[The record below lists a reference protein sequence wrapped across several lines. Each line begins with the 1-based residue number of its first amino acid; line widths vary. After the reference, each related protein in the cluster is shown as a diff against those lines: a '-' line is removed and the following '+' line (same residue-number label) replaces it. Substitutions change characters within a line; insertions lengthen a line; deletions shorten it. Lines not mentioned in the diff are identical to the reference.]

1 MSDTVAATV
10 AIPASAASIGAV
22 AGSLAE
28 PAGRRGIS
36 SQSDRHDPV
45 PERKA
50 PAGRKIMRQYE
61 LVELVRSY
69 DPGVDEDLL
78 NRAYVYAMKAHGP
91 QKRASGDPFFHH
103 PVEVAGILAGLKLDA
118 ASIATGLLHDT
129 VEDTGAKL
137 EDIRQQFGDTVAKLV
152 DGVTKLN
159 KLELQSAQTAQ
170 AENFGKLLVAMSEDI
185 RVLLVKLADRL
196 HNMRTLNFVPPEKR
210 QRVARETME
219 IYAPLAERIGMEQL
233 KAELQ
238 DLAFAELFA
247 EARDSIHHRLQQLRR
262 DDTDLVERII
272 AELKGKLAAAG
283 IEADIAGREKSALS
297 IWKKMERKNVSFEQL
312 SDIMAFRVLVE
323 NVGECYAA
331 LGVIHAAYAML
342 PGRFKD
348 FISTPKQN
356 GYRSLHT
363 TILGPEQRKIEV
375 QIRTRQMHE
384 VAELGVAAHWAY
396 KQESRVTEG
405 RQYRWI
411 RELLDILEQTAD
423 PEDFLANTKLAMFQ
437 DQVFCFTPRGDLIA
451 LPRGATPVDF
461 AYAVHSEVGDH
472 CVGAKVD
479 GRMVQ
484 LRHIL
489 DNGDQVEIITSRNAW
504 PSAAWERFVVTGKA
518 KARIRRAIKTR
529 QRDDYIQ
536 RGREMLVR
544 AAKSEGLTPTEK
556 QLEQAANELGQ
567 ASLEDMLVQVG
578 EGQLAARLVF
588 QAIPAPALRLPSRRA
603 PGTGA
608 PMDGA
613 SEADNVVLFKRPAGE
628 AGDRPSGLIAGLPSG
643 IAYQL
648 AGCCRPIHGDPIIGV
663 VRTGR
668 PISIHC
674 RDCATVLRMTDN
686 EHRFIDVGWNP
697 AMSQPIATRIAV
709 MVNNQPGSLGTI
721 STIIGKNEGNIVDV
735 KVGRRSKDLYEMLL
749 DVEVANVEQLQRI
762 MAALRA
768 NTTVNAVERSR
779 S

>member
-1 MSDTVAATV
+1 MSEPVAAAV
-10 AIPASAASIGAV
+10 ATPASAAAIGA
-22 AGSLAE
+22 AGGAL
-28 PAGRRGIS
+28 PDRAGEGVIS
-36 SQSDRHDPV
+36 SQPALQEPV
-45 PERKA
+45 VERKA
-50 PAGRKIMRQYE
+50 APGRKIMRQYE

-78 NRAYVYAMKAHGP
+78 NRAYVFAMKAHGP

-137 EDIRQQFGDTVAKLV
+137 EDIRQQFGETVAKLV

-159 KLELQSAQTAQ
+159 KIELQSAQTAQ

-196 HNMRTLNFVPPEKR
+196 HNMRTLNFVPPAKR
-210 QRVARETME
+210 QRIARETME

-238 DLAFAELFA
+238 DLAFAELFP
-247 EARDSIHHRLQQLRR
+247 EARDSIIHRLQQLRR

-363 TILGPEQRKIEV
+363 TILGPAQRKIEV

-556 QLEQAANELGQ
+556 QLEQAAHELGQ

-608 PMDGA
+608 PVDGA
-613 SEADNVVLFKRPAGE
+613 SEADNIVLFKRPAGE
-628 AGDRPSGLIAGLPSG
+628 AGDRPVGLIAGLPAG

-697 AMSQPIATRIAV
+697 AISEAIATRIAV

-721 STIIGKNEGNIVDV
+721 STIIGKNDGNIVDV

-768 NTTVNAVERSR
+768 NATVNAVERSR

>member
-1 MSDTVAATV
+1 MSEPVAVSTEPLLPDTEAGLPP
-10 AIPASAASIGAV
+10 PANKPC
-22 AGSLAE
+22 AE
-28 PAGRRGIS
+28 PA
-36 SQSDRHDPV
+36 P
-45 PERKA
+45 PPK
-50 PAGRKIMRQYE
+50 PATGRKIMRQYE

-69 DPGVDEDLL
+69 DPNVDEDLL
-78 NRAYVYAMKAHGP
+78 NGAYVFAMKAHGT

-103 PVEVAGILAGLKLDA
+103 PVEVAGILAGLKLDG

-137 EDIRQQFGDTVAKLV
+137 EDIRERFGDTVARLV

-159 KLELQSAQTAQ
+159 KIQLQSAKTAQ

-196 HNMRTLNFVPPEKR
+196 HNMRTLQFVPPEKR
-210 QRVARETME
+210 QRIALETME
-219 IYAPLAERIGMEQL
+219 IYAPLAERIGMERL
-233 KAELQ
+233 KAELE
-238 DLAFAELFA
+238 DLAFAELA
-247 EARDSIHHRLQQLRR
+247 PEARESVLHRLQQLRH
-262 DDTDLVERII
+262 DDTALSERII
-272 AELKGKLAAAG
+272 AELKSKLAAAG
-283 IEADIAGREKSALS
+283 IEADIQGREKSPLS

-312 SDIMAFRVLVE
+312 SDIMAFRVLVD

-375 QIRTRQMHE
+375 QIRTHQMHE

-405 RQYRWI
+405 KQYRWI
-411 RELLDILEQTAD
+411 RELLDILEHTAE
-423 PEDFLANTKLAMFQ
+423 PEEFLANTKLAMFQ

-484 LRHIL
+484 LRHLL

-536 RGREMLVR
+536 RGRELLTR
-544 AAKSEGLTPTEK
+544 AAKAEGVHPTER
-556 QLEQAANELGQ
+556 QLEQAANALQQDG
-567 ASLEDMLVQVG
+567 LEDMLVQVG
-578 EGQLAARLVF
+578 EGQLAARLVL
-588 QAIPAPALRLPSRRA
+588 QAIPAPALKLPGKRA

-608 PMDGA
+608 PVDEA
-613 SEADNVVLFKRPAGE
+613 SDADNILHFKRPQAE
-628 AGDRPSGLIAGLPSG
+628 PDERPSGLIAGLPAG
-643 IAYQL
+643 VAYQF

-674 RDCATVLRMTDN
+674 RDCATVLRMSES
-686 EHRFIDVGWNP
+686 EHRFVDVGWSD
-697 AMSQPIATRIAV
+697 AVVEPIATRIAV
-709 MVNNQPGSLGTI
+709 TVNNRPGSLGTI
-721 STIIGKNEGNIVDV
+721 STIIGRNDGNIVDV
-735 KVGRRSKDLYEMLL
+735 KVGRRSTDLYEMVL
-749 DVEVANVEQLQRI
+749 DVEVKGVDQLQGI
-762 MAALRA
+762 LAALRA
-768 NTTVNAVERSR
+768 NPIVSTVERTR

>member
-1 MSDTVAATV
+1 
-10 AIPASAASIGAV
+10 
-22 AGSLAE
+22 
-28 PAGRRGIS
+28 
-36 SQSDRHDPV
+36 
-45 PERKA
+45 
-50 PAGRKIMRQYE
+50 MRQYE

-69 DPGVDEDLL
+69 DPAVDEDLL
-78 NRAYVYAMKAHGP
+78 NGAYVFAMKAHGT

-137 EDIRQQFGDTVAKLV
+137 EEIRERFGDTVARLV

-159 KLELQSAQTAQ
+159 KIQLQSAQTAQ

-210 QRVARETME
+210 QRIARETME
-219 IYAPLAERIGMEQL
+219 IYAPLAERIGMERL
-233 KAELQ
+233 KTELE
-238 DLAFAELFA
+238 DLAFAELIP
-247 EARDSIHHRLQQLRR
+247 EARDSIIHRLQQLRR

-272 AELKGKLAAAG
+272 GELKAKLAAAG
-283 IEADIAGREKSALS
+283 IEAEIVGREKSALS

-312 SDIMAFRVLVE
+312 SDIMAFRVLVD

-375 QIRTRQMHE
+375 QIRTRQMHD

-396 KQESRVTEG
+396 KQETRVTEG

-411 RELLDILEQTAD
+411 RELLDILEHTAE
-423 PEDFLANTKLAMFQ
+423 PEEFLANTKLAMFQ

-484 LRHIL
+484 LRHLL

-518 KARIRRAIKTR
+518 KARIRRALKTR
-529 QRDDYIQ
+529 QRDDYIH
-536 RGREMLVR
+536 RGRELLGR
-544 AAKSEGLTPTEK
+544 AAKAENLQPTER
-556 QLEQAANELGQ
+556 QLEQAAAALGQ
-567 ASLEDMLVQVG
+567 PGVEEMLVQIG
-578 EGQLAARLVF
+578 EGQLAARLVL
-588 QAIPAPALRLPSRRA
+588 QAIPAPPLRLPGKRA

-608 PMDGA
+608 PLDEPV
-613 SEADNVVLFKRPAGE
+613 EAENVILLKRPPAE
-628 AGDRPSGLIAGLPSG
+628 PSEQPAGLIAGLPAG
-643 IAYQL
+643 VAYQF

-674 RDCATVLRMTDN
+674 RDCATVLRMSES
-686 EHRFIDVGWNP
+686 EHRFVDVGWNG
-697 AMSQPIATRIAV
+697 SGSEPIATRLAV
-709 MVNNQPGSLGTI
+709 MVNNQPGALGTI

-735 KVGRRSKDLYEMLL
+735 KVGRRSRDLYEMLL
-749 DVEVANVEQLQRI
+749 DVEVRNVEQLQRI
-762 MAALRA
+762 LAALRA
-768 NTTVNAVERSR
+768 NASVNSVERSR

>member
-1 MSDTVAATV
+1 MTEPAAAATELLEH
-10 AIPASAASIGAV
+10 AAA
-22 AGSLAE
+22 ALATADAAKTTDNAAKTTE
-28 PAGRRGIS
+28 PS
-36 SQSDRHDPV
+36 
-45 PERKA
+45 RKA
-50 PAGRKIMRQYE
+50 AKSRKIMRQYE

-69 DPGVDEDLL
+69 DPHVDEDLL
-78 NRAYVYAMKAHGP
+78 NGAYVFAMKAHGT

-129 VEDTGAKL
+129 IEDTGAKL
-137 EDIRQQFGDTVAKLV
+137 EDIRERFGDTVARLV

-159 KLELQSAQTAQ
+159 KIQLQSAKTAQ

-196 HNMRTLNFVPPEKR
+196 HNMRTLQFVPPEKR
-210 QRVARETME
+210 QRIALETME
-219 IYAPLAERIGMEQL
+219 IYAPLAERIGMERL
-233 KAELQ
+233 KAELE
-238 DLAFAELFA
+238 DLAFAELA
-247 EARDSIHHRLQQLRR
+247 PEARESVLHRLRQLRH
-262 DDTDLVERII
+262 DDTALSERII

-283 IEADIAGREKSALS
+283 IEADIQGREKSPLS

-312 SDIMAFRVLVE
+312 SDIMAFRVQVD

-363 TILGPEQRKIEV
+363 TIIGPEQRKIEV

-405 RQYRWI
+405 KQYRWI
-411 RELLDILEQTAD
+411 RELLDILEHTAE
-423 PEDFLANTKLAMFQ
+423 PEEFLANTKLAMFQ

-484 LRHIL
+484 LRHLL

-518 KARIRRAIKTR
+518 KARIRRAIKSR

-544 AAKSEGLTPTEK
+544 AAKNEGITPTER

-588 QAIPAPALRLPSRRA
+588 QAIPAPALRLPGKRA

-608 PMDGA
+608 PLEETAD
-613 SEADNVVLFKRPAGE
+613 ADNILLFKRPHAE
-628 AGDRPSGLIAGLPSG
+628 PDERPSGLIAGLPAG
-643 IAYQL
+643 IAYQF

-668 PISIHC
+668 PLSIHC
-674 RDCATVLRMTDN
+674 RDCATVLRMSES
-686 EHRFIDVGWNP
+686 EHRFVDVGWND
-697 AMSQPIATRIAV
+697 QVVEPIATRIAV
-709 MVNNQPGSLGTI
+709 TVNNRPGSLGTI
-721 STIIGKNEGNIVDV
+721 STIIGKNDGNIVDV
-735 KVGRRSKDLYEMLL
+735 KVGRRSTDLYEMVL
-749 DVEVANVEQLQRI
+749 DVEVKGVDQLQRI
-762 MAALRA
+762 LAALRA
-768 NTTVNAVERSR
+768 NPIVSTVERTR

>member
-1 MSDTVAATV
+1 MSGSDGDIVSRDL
-10 AIPASAASIGAV
+10 SAAS
-22 AGSLAE
+22 
-28 PAGRRGIS
+28 RRLTVKES
-36 SQSDRHDPV
+36 PR
-45 PERKA
+45 
-50 PAGRKIMRQYE
+50 RKIMRQYE

-69 DPGVDEDLL
+69 DPTVDEDLL
-78 NRAYVYAMKAHGP
+78 NGAYVFAMKAHGT

-137 EDIRQQFGDTVAKLV
+137 SEIRERFGDTVARLV

-159 KLELQSAQTAQ
+159 KIELQSAQTAQ

-196 HNMRTLNFVPPEKR
+196 HNMRTLQFVPPEKR
-210 QRVARETME
+210 QRIARETME
-219 IYAPLAERIGMEQL
+219 IYAPLAERIGMERL
-233 KAELQ
+233 KTELQ
-238 DLAFAELFA
+238 DLAFAELA
-247 EARDSIHHRLQQLRR
+247 SEARDTVIHRLQQLRR
-262 DDTDLVERII
+262 DDTDLVERITT
-272 AELKGKLAAAG
+272 ELRGKLAAAG
-283 IEADIAGREKSALS
+283 IEADVVGREKSPWS
-297 IWKKMERKNVSFEQL
+297 IWGKMERKNVSFEQL
-312 SDIMAFRVLVE
+312 SDIMAFRVLVD

-348 FISTPKQN
+348 FISTPKPN

-375 QIRTRQMHE
+375 QIRTRQMHD
-384 VAELGVAAHWAY
+384 VAEFGVAAHWAY
-396 KQESRVTEG
+396 KQEGRVHEG

-411 RELLDILEQTAD
+411 RDLLDILEHTAE
-423 PEDFLANTKLAMFQ
+423 PEQFLANTKLAMFQ

-484 LRHIL
+484 LRHL
-489 DNGDQVEIITSRNAW
+489 LQNGDQVDIITSRNAW
-504 PSAAWERFVVTGKA
+504 PSAAWERFVATGKA
-518 KARIRRAIKTR
+518 KARIRRALKAR
-529 QRDDYIQ
+529 QRDDYIV
-536 RGREMLVR
+536 RGREMLAR
-544 AAKSEGLTPTEK
+544 AARSEGVQPTER
-556 QLEQAANELGQ
+556 QLEQAAAELSQ
-567 ASLEDMLVQVG
+567 PSLEDMLVQVG

-588 QAIPAPALRLPSRRA
+588 QAIPAPALRLPGKRA

-608 PMDGA
+608 PLPEGA
-613 SEADNVVLFKRPAGE
+613 TEADNVVLFKRPATLPE
-628 AGDRPSGLIAGLPSG
+628 ERQPGLIAGLPTG
-643 IAYQL
+643 IAYQF
-648 AGCCRPIHGDPIIGV
+648 AGCCRPIPGDPIIGV

-674 RDCATVLRMTDN
+674 RDCATVLRMN
-686 EHRFIDVGWNP
+686 EHEHRFIDVGWNTSGP
-697 AMSQPIATRIAV
+697 VEPIATRLAV
-709 MVNNQPGSLGTI
+709 MVSNQPGSLGTI
-721 STIIGKNEGNIVDV
+721 STIIGKQAGNIVDV
-735 KVGRRSKDLYEMLL
+735 KVGRRSTDLYEMLL
-749 DVEVANVEQLQRI
+749 DVEVTSVEQLQRI
-762 MAALRA
+762 QAALRA
-768 NTTVNAVERSR
+768 NPIVNAVERSR